1 MSVAWTLEGEASKAW
16 DATSKTLEERDVAEG
31 QVEFSSLDPDI
42 LTLTI
47 EPEDW
52 KTYTSPDLGQSVTLK
67 RDGST
72 FFYGTVTNVQPTVS
86 GSSQTISV
94 EVSGPWWWMERI
106 QLTST
111 KTDGS
116 GSTGTRASYVFGTT
130 SGVDLQTAI
139 EDFIDQA
146 ITLGCP
152 MQRGTVATF
161 FDVPR
166 ITLNQSTCAEAF
178 AELIRLVPDAFASF
192 DYTTSPPTLNVGRRG
207 TASTT
212 TITLG
217 TDAVTDLNIKPIYEL
232 KVDRVVLDYLDRDA
246 TGATQFQQQASGTA
260 TTGRIQTITV
270 SGEEIDT
277 FLPNELFDQVTIALT
292 TTNLKFA
299 LESLIPKFNELDAAF
314 PEGGSNWLFNV
325 GNFYTS
331 KNVLTSEGRTI
342 SGGLSFGNPLLTPGR
357 SFVTLFNNAEPPEW
371 VINDY
376 NLQEYEVRHWTAV
389 DGNSITTTPVFDYD
403 RRSRILGTLGWTH
416 TWQAGK
422 YDPSAPSP
430 PSYQWMVHT
439 YPTIKL
445 WTIATADIP
454 ASGVFTRKADYSF
467 IAPPSG
473 LAANLQAAQDFIP
486 YEGTIR
492 LSEES
497 VGGSRYLGTV
507 INLANSISEHSTMKA
522 LVAKERLDIKN
533 GTTEIGL
540 GTPDRIDYRTFV
552 DRIRSTPQDNVVY
565 L

>member
-1 MSVAWTLEGEASKAW
+1 MSVAWTIEGEASKAW

-31 QVEFSSLDPDI
+31 QLEFSSLDPDI

-52 KTYTSPDLGQSVTLK
+52 KAYTLPDLGQSVTLK

-72 FFYGTVTNVQPTVS
+72 FFYGTVTNVQTTVS

-146 ITLGCP
+146 IALGCP
-152 MQRGTVATF
+152 MQRGSVATF

-166 ITLNQSTCAEAF
+166 ITLNQSTCSQAF
-178 AELIRLVPDAFASF
+178 SELIRLVPDAFAWF

-212 TITLG
+212 TLTLG

-232 KVDRVVLDYLDRDA
+232 KVDRVVLDYLDRDS

-260 TTGRIQTITV
+260 TTGRVQTITI

-277 FLPNELFDQVTIALT
+277 FLPNELFDTLTIDLT
-292 TTNLKFA
+292 TSN
-299 LESLIPKFNELDAAF
+299 NETGHARLLDPAWT
-314 PEGGSNWLFNV
+314 S
-325 GNFYTS
+325 GNPFSAPNFGVSTVTVTS
-331 KNVLTSEGRTI
+331 KTVIDI
-342 SGGLSFGNPLLTPGR
+342 SGKTTSGATFTGASLSAGK
-357 SFVTLFNNAEPPEW
+357 SFVFFENDLQPPEW
-371 VINDY
+371 LVDDY
-376 NLQEYEVRHWTAV
+376 GLELFDVRMFWWV
-389 DGNSITTTPVFDYD
+389 DGNSPTSTPADD
-403 RRSRILGTLGWTH
+403 QERRNRLLTSLGWTH
-416 TWQAGK
+416 YWLSNSLTNPNAIGASEYIWFAHRFEPGERR
-422 YDPSAPSP
+422 
-430 PSYQWMVHT
+430 
-439 YPTIKL
+439 I
-445 WTIATADIP
+445 WTIPTANIP
-454 ASGVFTRKADYSF
+454 ASGVFTRSADYSF
-467 IAPPSG
+467 IAPPAG

-492 LSEES
+492 LAEES
-497 VGGSRYLGTV
+497 VGSSRYLGTV
-507 INLANSISEHSTMKA
+507 INLANSISAHSAMKA

-533 GTTEIGL
+533 GATEIGL